1 MSDGKDWEDYMK
13 EVKTKK
19 IDVRVTPEEKEL
31 IKAQA
36 TAYDLTVSELIRK
49 ALIKMNLIKEEG
61 K

>member
-36 TAYDLTVSELIRK
+36 AAYDLTVSELIRK
-49 ALIKMNLIKEEG
+49 ALIKMNLIKEG

>member
-1 MSDGKDWEDYMK
+1 MSDGKDREDYMK